1 MHDAVGKSRWHH
13 QPCAAGGESRCTVPS
28 ASDLNPVRV
37 PSRSRCTSMRRDS
50 EGRDYDLVKKGSYD
64 SSGGEYKVEMLQDGR
79 AQCAFKGACTM
90 PRSAAARMWQWGA
103 GSRCGAP
110 RPRHQ

>member
-1 MHDAVGKSRWHH
+1 MA
-13 QPCAAGGESRCTVPS
+13 PS
-28 ASDLNPVRV
+28 ALCGWGRV
-37 PSRSRCTSMRRDS
+37 TGDGPQRLGPQPGFGRLHGLAHVYRHS